1 MRAWSWEAPRW
12 CPSAS
17 CSSPSTRARPWPGPR
32 RRRCPAPPA
41 RPPPRRSRRS
51 RLLPDPVQDVAA
63 DVEAGSSM
71 GANQPPA
78 YAREAMP
85 RWTLSHM
92 ASPGG
97 SPSPRTRPRRRGR
110 TRAAPARRG
119 GTAARTRPWSP
130 PGPCGHR
137 VKAATWS
144 ADRLSIRLGLS
155 AGGRMVIDTDRTD
168 VRVMGLRR
176 EPDRVGA
183 SARDPSPDGVSLVPR
198 GDAAGASGAS
208 EPAPVLVAPNA
219 AGSVPAAALG
229 LYARVSSH
237 DQRSDLDRQLA
248 RLAEW
253 AAKAGQ
259 PVVRVEAEV
268 GSGMNGARSKLRR
281 LLADPEV
288 TVVVSSTGTGWRG

>member
-1 MRAWSWEAPRW
+1 VVGAADDAGVVVGGARW
-12 CPSAS
+12 CPSS
-17 CSSPSTRARPWPGPR
+17 NCSSPSTRA
-32 RRRCPAPPA
+32 PALA
-41 RPPPRRSRRS
+41 RIQAAALPSAPSPTTTAQRAASSRV
-51 RLLPDPVQDVAA
+51 LAQLPQDAAA

-183 SARDPSPDGVSLVPR
+183 SARDPSPDGVSLVP
-198 GDAAGASGAS
+198 
-208 EPAPVLVAPNA
+208 
-219 AGSVPAAALG
+219 
-229 LYARVSSH
+229 
-237 DQRSDLDRQLA
+237 
-248 RLAEW
+248 
-253 AAKAGQ
+253 
-259 PVVRVEAEV
+259 
-268 GSGMNGARSKLRR
+268 
-281 LLADPEV
+281 
-288 TVVVSSTGTGWRG
+288 